1 MRIPLDRKQILGGS
15 ARRFSPKTQ
24 LHFGYGAMP
33 GVENTNP
40 PGRAF
45 PGPHATKGR
54 KRDGCLLWVSDGAD
68 SSREFFTVRSNRRN
82 NDGSLAAISSPSRAV
97 ECEQWRRLRCPVNQL
112 PICRR
117 R

>member
-1 MRIPLDRKQILGGS
+1 MQIPLDRKQILGGS

-54 KRDGCLLWVSDGAD
+54 KREMAAYCGCRTGPIRHVNF
-68 SSREFFTVRSNRRN
+68 SR
-82 NDGSLAAISSPSRAV
+82 
-97 ECEQWRRLRCPVNQL
+97 
-112 PICRR
+112 
-117 R
+117 